1 MLVSKN
7 SYFRQM
13 SSKEINERKL
23 GLFQGTVINMIDMV
37 GIGPFVVL
45 PIVIQIMGGPWFL
58 YAWIAGALLS
68 IIDTMIWSEL
78 GAAFPLAGGSF
89 NFLRASYGKTSWG
102 KLMSFLYV
110 WQTMIQAPLVIASGS
125 IGFSHYFG
133 YLVPLN
139 DVTSRMVSG
148 TVVILLTLLLYRKI
162 ETIGKISVLLWT
174 GVIFTM
180 VWIIYGGIQNGH
192 FMDPIR
198 HINDGI
204 SADTLFAA
212 ALGSASVKTI
222 YSYLGY
228 YNVCHL
234 GGDIKNPSRNIPLS
248 MILSVVGI
256 AVLYLSMNVSVV
268 SVIPWQE
275 AAKSEFVVS
284 TFIEKLYGSNLA
296 IFATLLILWV
306 AFASLFAVML
316 GYSRVPYAAAKE
328 GEFFKIFARLHPT
341 KNFPYVALIGL
352 GVTAF
357 AFSLLFKLSE
367 VITAILAM
375 RIVVQFIGQAIGVI
389 LLRKANRTK
398 LPFKMPLYPLPVILA
413 ITIWILVFISTGKE
427 FMLSGLIVILSGVV
441 VYLIKSKRNNDWPFA
456 TKKIGL

>member
-1 MLVSKN
+1 
-7 SYFRQM
+7 M
-13 SSKEINERKL
+13 SLKETNERKL

-58 YAWIAGALLS
+58 YAWIAGAILS
-68 IIDTMIWSEL
+68 IIDAMIWSEL
-78 GAAFPLAGGSF
+78 GAAFPMAGGSF
-89 NFLRASYGKTSWG
+89 NFLRASYGKTTWG

-133 YLVPLN
+133 YLIPLN
-139 DVTSRMVSG
+139 EVSSRVVSG

-162 ETIGKISVLLWT
+162 ETVGKISVLLWT

-180 VWIIYGGIQNGH
+180 IWIIYGGIQNGH
-192 FMDPIR
+192 FMDPIY
-198 HINDGI
+198 HINDGLTV
-204 SADTLFAA
+204 DTLFAA

-228 YNVCHL
+228 YNICHL

-248 MILSVVGI
+248 MIFSVIGI
-256 AVLYLSMNVSVV
+256 AILYLSMNVSVV

-296 IFATLLILWV
+296 IFATILILWV

-328 GEFFKIFARLHPT
+328 GEFFKVFAKLHPT

-352 GVTAF
+352 GAAAF
-357 AFSLLFKLSE
+357 IFSLLFKLAE

-375 RIVVQFIGQAIGVI
+375 RIVIQFIGQAVGVV
-389 LLRKANRTK
+389 LLRKANRTN
-398 LPFKMPLYPLPVILA
+398 LPFKMPLYPLPVVLA
-413 ITIWILVFISTGKE
+413 IAIWFFIFYSTGVK
-427 FMLSGLIVILSGVV
+427 FMISGLVVILSGII
-441 VYLIKSKRNNDWPFA
+441 VYLMKSKRKNDWPFIEN
-456 TKKIGL
+456 KNGL